1 MKDRPTLKG
10 RETDELPSALDH
22 IADIRVRAAEKAHVV
37 VFLDYD
43 GTLTPIVNR
52 PEDAVLSDAMKD
64 IVRWLAQKCTVAVIS
79 GRGLEDVR
87 ERVGID
93 DIFYVGSHGFEI
105 AGPGGWR
112 QEYEQAE
119 AYLPVL
125 DQAEKELQKAL
136 NGIAGLQIERKR
148 YSIAVHYRRVAEQ
161 AHRKVEER
169 ARIVQ
174 QKHQRDLRVSSGKC
188 VYDFQ
193 AKIDWH
199 KGKALDWVLEAASLK
214 STEVFSV
221 YIGDDITD
229 EDAFRAVK
237 NRGVG
242 IIVREGKRHT
252 DASYA
257 LNTTAE
263 VGQFLEEFASGL
275 PGKRW

>member
-1 MKDRPTLKG
+1 M
-10 RETDELPSALDH
+10 REFRTA
-22 IADIRVRAAEKAHVV
+22 VR
-37 VFLDYD
+37 
-43 GTLTPIVNR
+43 
-52 PEDAVLSDAMKD
+52 S
-64 IVRWLAQKCTVAVIS
+64 
-79 GRGLEDVR
+79 
-87 ERVGID
+87 
-93 DIFYVGSHGFEI
+93 
-105 AGPGGWR
+105 
-112 QEYEQAE
+112 
-119 AYLPVL
+119 
-125 DQAEKELQKAL
+125 KELDVGRAEFCKRITVESECAF
-136 NGIAGLQIERKR
+136 RKIFAPQTR
-148 YSIAVHYRRVAEQ
+148 QRFQDLLGAKILCAA
-161 AHRKVEER
+161 EER